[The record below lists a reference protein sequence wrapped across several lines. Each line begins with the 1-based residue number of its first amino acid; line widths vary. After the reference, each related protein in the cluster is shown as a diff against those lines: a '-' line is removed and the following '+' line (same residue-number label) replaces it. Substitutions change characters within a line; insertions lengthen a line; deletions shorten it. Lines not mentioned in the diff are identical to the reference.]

1 MKRRTARVAAS
12 LLWAGIAAAG
22 YGQKLDPV
30 QWSLSS
36 DVQRAPAGSSVP
48 LHLKATLQPG
58 WHLYSLTTPKGGP
71 IQTTVG
77 LVEHPAIASV
87 KFYQPPPVR
96 KFDPNFKIDTETFEK
111 DVDFALAAA
120 LAKDAMP
127 GVVEITAQVRY
138 QACNDRQCLPPRKKS
153 ASFTLNVASGAAM
166 PAAMQ
171 VLPGYS
177 EVKTAE
183 AFLPANPGGSANSAL
198 PSAGAG
204 SANAAAAPAPFVND
218 RTTTTKEYVA
228 IADAGTGMFLLTAFG
243 LGLASIFT
251 PCVFPMIPITVSF
264 FLNQKGGPHHRG
276 LGQALVF
283 SLGIVVL
290 FCALGLG
297 VTAAVGPFG
306 VNQLGANPWVNG
318 FIALVFGAAALS
330 LLGAF
335 EITLPSGLLTKLDS
349 ASRHGGYFGTLLMG
363 LTFALTSFACI
374 GPFLGSLLVATV
386 QAKGLAPVAGM
397 IAFAVGLAS
406 PFFFLAAFPAFLKKL
421 PRSGGW
427 LARVKV
433 VMGFI
438 LIAAMIKYLSNVD
451 QVLQLGWITRERF
464 LASWF
469 VMFTLAGLYLLG
481 LLRLEGVDASEPL
494 RIGRLMVGSFFLA
507 MACSLLPGMFGASLG
522 QIDAYVPAPSA
533 SLLNTF
539 GNGGG
544 RNTADR
550 GQVWLKNQYRQ
561 ALDQARAE
569 NKLVLVTF
577 TGYACTNCHWMK
589 ANMFPR
595 PQIAEATKSLVL
607 VELYTDG
614 TDKESEEN
622 QKLQDDKFQTV
633 AIPYYAIMDP
643 EGNVVATFDKGMTTD
658 TQEFLT
664 FLTTRP
670 ANSRAASRPSGTA
683 L

>member
-1 MKRRTARVAAS
+1 MKRLRLTVAFGSLALGPLAMTAF
-12 LLWAGIAAAG
+12 
-22 YGQKLDPV
+22 GQRLDPV
-30 QWSLSS
+30 QWTLSS
-36 DVQRAPAGSSVP
+36 DVNSASGGSRVP
-48 LHLKATLQPG
+48 LHLRATLQPN

-71 IQTTVG
+71 IQTTAG
-77 LVEHPAIASV
+77 LTENPAIAAA

-96 KFDPNFKIDTETFEK
+96 KFDPNFQIDTETFEK
-111 DVDFALAAA
+111 DVDFPIVAE
-120 LAKDAMP
+120 LAKGAQSGP
-127 GVVEITAQVRY
+127 VELAAQVRY
-138 QACNDRQCLPPRKKS
+138 QACNERQCLPPRRKT
-153 ASFTLNVASGAAM
+153 AAFTLNVDASA
-166 PAAMQ
+166 PAPVAFK
-171 VLPGYS
+171 VPGGYT

-183 AFLPANPGGSANSAL
+183 VALSASPAAPGSSAVGS
-198 PSAGAG
+198 GG
-204 SANAAAAPAPFVND
+204 VAAAPAA
-218 RTTTTKEYVA
+218 VA
-228 IADAGTGMFLLTAFG
+228 ASDVGPSPANRAFGAGAGTGMFLLTAFG

-297 VTAAVGPFG
+297 VTALVGPFG

-335 EITLPSGLLTKLDS
+335 ELTLPSGLLTKLDS

-374 GPFLGSLLVATV
+374 GPFMGSLLVATV
-386 QAKGLAPVAGM
+386 QSKGLAPVFGM
-397 IAFAVGLAS
+397 VAFAVGLAS
-406 PFFFLAAFPAFLKKL
+406 PFFLLAAFPSYLKKL

-433 VMGFI
+433 VMGFV
-438 LIAAMIKYLSNVD
+438 LVAAMIKYLSNVD

-464 LASWF
+464 LAAWF

-522 QIDAYVPAPSA
+522 QMDAYVPAPSA
-533 SLLNTF
+533 GLLNLT
-539 GNGGG
+539 G
-544 RNTADR
+544 RNLAGFNAAGLSSAG

-561 ALDQARAE
+561 ALDQARSE

-595 PQIAEATKSLVL
+595 PPIADATKSLVM

-622 QKLQDDKFQTV
+622 QKLQDDKFMTV

-643 EGNVVATFDKGMTTD
+643 DGKVVATFDKGMTTD

-664 FLTTRP
+664 FLSTRP
-670 ANSRAASRPSGTA
+670 AASRAA